1 MKNNYRK
8 KKKIKLGQISLNL
21 ILILICMCFILPIW
35 LMIAISLSGEN
46 SLEFTFFPKVLSTFA
61 YEMVMQNPKQI
72 IDAYGVTIFYSLT
85 SVILSMIVM
94 SLMAYALSRKNFKLR
109 NQMTILLFISVLFG
123 SGMVP
128 SYIVCSG
135 LLNLDNTIW
144 IYILPTLVNCW
155 SVIVL
160 RTFFMNLPQELFES
174 ARIDGASEWR
184 LCFQIAI
191 PLSTPILATNA
202 YQIFLNGWNDWST
215 SSIYI
220 RKPEMFSLQY
230 VLQRFMQSAELS
242 QQLMSQGG
250 IAASD
255 AVTNI
260 EVVRFAMAVMGVGP
274 AILVFPFIQKYY
286 DKGLIVGSV
295 KG

>member
-1 MKNNYRK
+1 MKNIYRK
-8 KKKIKLGQISLNL
+8 KRKIKAGQILLNL
-21 ILILICMCFILPIW
+21 ILILICLCFILPIW

-46 SLEFTFFPKVLSTFA
+46 FLEFTFFPEVLSTFA

-85 SVILSMIVM
+85 NVVLSMIVM

-109 NQMTILLFISVLFG
+109 NQMTILLFVSVLFG

-202 YQIFLNGWNDWST
+202 YQIFLSGWNDWST

-250 IAASD
+250 MAAGD
-255 AVTNI
+255 LVTNV

>member
-1 MKNNYRK
+1 
-8 KKKIKLGQISLNL
+8 
-21 ILILICMCFILPIW
+21 
-35 LMIAISLSGEN
+35 
-46 SLEFTFFPKVLSTFA
+46 
-61 YEMVMQNPKQI
+61 
-72 IDAYGVTIFYSLT
+72 
-85 SVILSMIVM
+85 
-94 SLMAYALSRKNFKLR
+94 
-109 NQMTILLFISVLFG
+109 MTILLFISVLFG

-202 YQIFLNGWNDWST
+202 YQIFLSGWNDWST

-250 IAASD
+250 MAASD
-255 AVTNI
+255 LVTNV

>member
-8 KKKIKLGQISLNL
+8 KGKIKIGQILLNL
-21 ILILICMCFILPIW
+21 ILILICLCFILPIW

-46 SLEFTFFPKVLSTFA
+46 FLEFTFFPEVLSTFA

-72 IDAYGVTIFYSLT
+72 VDAYGITIFYSLT
-85 SVILSMIVM
+85 SVVLSMIVM
-94 SLMAYALSRKNFKLR
+94 SLMAYALSRKNFKFR
-109 NQMTILLFISVLFG
+109 NHMTILLFISVLFG

-202 YQIFLNGWNDWST
+202 YQIFLSGWNDWST

-250 IAASD
+250 MAAGD
-255 AVTNI
+255 LVTNV